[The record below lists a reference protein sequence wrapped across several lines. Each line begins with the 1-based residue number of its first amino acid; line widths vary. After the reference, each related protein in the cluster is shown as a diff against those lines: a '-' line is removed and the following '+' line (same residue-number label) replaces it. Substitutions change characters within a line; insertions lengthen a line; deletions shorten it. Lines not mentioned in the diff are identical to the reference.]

1 MLLYESETP
10 VMLKSNNSIKSLKH
24 SEKEILDKM
33 APEKVT
39 TILEI
44 MGAGM
49 IQKKI
54 YVLSTY
60 FFRCNFDGRKIQG
73 RFHVL
78 FRQNFAG
85 WNIHVFSTYF
95 FRCNFDERKI
105 HVVSLTFFDVILM
118 VEKSTFFACTF
129 FRQNFDGQKFDV
141 TFGLVAS

>member
-1 MLLYESETP
+1 
-10 VMLKSNNSIKSLKH
+10 MLKSNNSIKSLKH

-49 IQKKI
+49 IKKKI
-54 YVLSTY
+54 YVVSTY

-95 FRCNFDERKI
+95 FRWTKNPRCFTYFFRCNFDGRKI
-105 HVVSLTFFDVILM
+105 HVLCMYFFSTKFRRAKIRRRFRFSCELMRTFEEVLL
-118 VEKSTFFACTF
+118 C
-129 FRQNFDGQKFDV
+129 
-141 TFGLVAS
+141 